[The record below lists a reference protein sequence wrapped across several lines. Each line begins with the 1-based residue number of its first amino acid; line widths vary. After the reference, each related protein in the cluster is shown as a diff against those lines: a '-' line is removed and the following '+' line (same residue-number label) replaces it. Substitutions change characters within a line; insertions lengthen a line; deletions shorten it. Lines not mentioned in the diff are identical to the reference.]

1 MQHYKIIPNFLVEI
15 IGGKMTFQENGRDRF
30 TRFLLSNKGKYLLT
44 LKKPTRRRST
54 PQNAWY
60 WACVLPVIADY
71 IGEEDLEEVDRL
83 MESQHLRTQVSVKG
97 KMYTKVGR
105 GSKLNSHDFGEYV
118 ERVRMWASKELGC
131 VIPDPD
137 PEYLAHELK
146 AEMENEEATV

>member
-1 MQHYKIIPNFLVEI
+1 MTTYNLKIIPVFAVELKD
-15 IGGKMTFQENGRDRF
+15 GKMTMVDSEESRY
-30 TRFLLSNKGKYLLT
+30 TKFLLSNEGKYLLT
-44 LKKPTRRRST
+44 LKKPVRRRST

-60 WACVLPVIADY
+60 WACVLPIIADY

-105 GSKLNSHDFGEYV
+105 CSKLNSHDFGEYV

-131 VIPDPD
+131 AIPDPD
-137 PEYLAHELK
+137 KEYLAHELK
-146 AEMENEEATV
+146 AEIDAE